1 MDCRRSAAVTCVL
14 YCIVCVCV
22 THTVVSD
29 PLQGV
34 AQVEI
39 KTPVVCSRFTRLQAL
54 LERHNMA
61 ASGLRL
67 FKKNLKINN
76 EVFYLQVRNTLC
88 YLVLGLQDEAV
99 VNFGE
104 AVAGGN
110 RQNLWEKHRCQ
121 TTNHRQAC
129 VSGNSSAYSTH
140 TSSYTFLAPLLSPS
154 NRWATPRSFFRLMSS
169 GNIWVNRSRVAR
181 EPRIRPETW
190 QKHRRVNTAL
200 SPKISDAITH
210 DRQSSSQMLSKL
222 RFSLVG

>member
-1 MDCRRSAAVTCVL
+1 MTNRHHCSSTFTFGFNGLMDCRRSAAVTCVL

-140 TSSYTFLAPLLSPS
+140 TPPRTPSWRPCCLLATGGRRPGRSS
-154 NRWATPRSFFRLMSS
+154 
-169 GNIWVNRSRVAR
+169 
-181 EPRIRPETW
+181 
-190 QKHRRVNTAL
+190 
-200 SPKISDAITH
+200 D
-210 DRQSSSQMLSKL
+210 
-222 RFSLVG
+222 